1 MKVIIPV
8 AGAGATLRPFTY
20 TQPKCLIPL
29 AGKTI
34 LSFIIDQFIEKGLTE
49 FIFVIGHLGEKIKDY
64 VQQKYPNV
72 EAHFAVQAERA
83 GTGHAIHLCRSLVD
97 HNEPI
102 IVCYGD
108 TICDFDINL
117 LIENKTSCFCV
128 DEVENPD
135 QFGVAELSKEGFA
148 IKLNEKPKI
157 PKSNLALT
165 GIYKINE
172 TAQLFDSLQ
181 EGLKQIQVE
190 DRFQLTHALDNMIQ
204 NGVRFE
210 PIRVE
215 NWYDCGKKESLLTTN
230 ASILKK
236 LDFLS
241 DEVPFFENTII
252 VHPVSIAEGC
262 DIQNSI
268 IGPNVT
274 IGENA
279 KINYSIISNSII
291 GSYSYLER
299 VDFEKSLIGSDASI
313 KGKSQSLNVGDN
325 TELDL
330 S

>member
-8 AGAGATLRPFTY
+8 AGAGAKLRPFTY

-49 FIFVIGHLGEKIKDY
+49 FIFIIGHLGEKIKDY
-64 VQQKYPNV
+64 VIEKYPQIKV
-72 EAHFAVQAERA
+72 DFVIQADRE
-83 GTGHAIHLCRSLVD
+83 GTGHAIHLAKSLIENND
-97 HNEPI
+97 PLI
-102 IVCYGD
+102 IVYGD
-108 TICDFDINL
+108 TICDFNIDAL
-117 LIENKTSCFCV
+117 LSSSNSCFCV
-128 DEVENPD
+128 DQVDDPRN
-135 QFGVAELSKEGFA
+135 FGVVELDGNNKVV
-148 IKLNEKPKI
+148 KLHEKPII

-165 GIYKINE
+165 GVYKINE
-172 TAQLFDSLQ
+172 SKALFDALS
-181 EGLKQIQVE
+181 EGLSKSVNDE
-190 DRFQLTHALDNMIQ
+190 KFHLTNALDIMIEK
-204 NGVRFE
+204 GIRFDY
-210 PIRVE
+210 IQVE
-215 NWYDCGKKESLLTTN
+215 NWYDCGRKDSLLNTN

-236 LDFLS
+236 LEYLS
-241 DEVPFFENTII
+241 QEVPFFENTII

-262 DIQNSI
+262 NIQNSI

-279 KINYSIISNSII
+279 TINYSIISNSII
-291 GSYSYLER
+291 GNYSILER
-299 VDFEKSLIGSDASI
+299 VDFEKSLIGSDAVI

>member
-1 MKVIIPV
+1 MKIIIPV
-8 AGAGATLRPFTY
+8 AGAGAKLRPFTY

-34 LSFIIDQFIEKGLTE
+34 LSFIIDQFIEKGLNE
-49 FIFVIGHLGEKIKDY
+49 FVFIIGHLGEKIKDY
-64 VQQKYPNV
+64 VLEKYPDLKV
-72 EAHFAVQAERA
+72 DFVVQVDRE
-83 GTGHAIHLCRSLVD
+83 GTGHAIHLAKSLIE

-102 IVCYGD
+102 IIVYGD
-108 TICDFDINL
+108 TICDFDIDQL
-117 LIENKTSCFCV
+117 LINPNSCFCV
-128 DEVENPD
+128 DKVEDPRS
-135 QFGVAELSKEGFA
+135 FGVVELNKDGKV
-148 IKLNEKPKI
+148 IRLHEKPKI
-157 PKSNLALT
+157 PISNLALT
-165 GIYKINE
+165 GVYKINE
-172 TAQLFDSLQ
+172 CQQLFDALSKGLPSGI
-181 EGLKQIQVE
+181 EGEK
-190 DRFQLTHALDNMIQ
+190 FQLTHALDSMIR
-204 NGVRFE
+204 NGIQFDA
-210 PIRVE
+210 IQVE
-215 NWYDCGKKESLLTTN
+215 NWYDCGRKDSLLATN

-236 LDFLS
+236 LEFLS
-241 DEVPFFENTII
+241 QEVPFFENTII

-291 GSYSYLER
+291 GNYSVLER
-299 VDFEKSLIGSDASI
+299 VDFEKSLIGSDAVI